1 MIISLA
7 IATLLAIITIL
18 LVGGIP
24 SEGAMNTAV
33 YHSPVLIALFAVIT
47 ILTLIASI
55 IVALKKNKGRGICY
69 YLSFYLM
76 HYGIAIALIGCA
88 ITYFKSEKITFAG
101 MLQDPQMRSLIP
113 SRYTGTGK
121 EFKLP
126 FKIKAE
132 NFELVNYEPKSYT
145 HWMFDE
151 KISKVRKAFTKENP
165 KALYL
170 IKNLQD
176 KEFIDMGKFK
186 KVALTKFKKKNGDWK
201 KQVRLDDDNI
211 VQLDNVTPKS
221 FSCTIK
227 FAPTTAID
235 DSEII
240 TKKTVIN
247 HPVSY
252 QGWRVFL
259 MGYDRSQKNIEDGL
273 IRYVSLTARKD
284 PGRLPVHI
292 GFWAIMIGTF
302 LWAFAPKKR
311 NLDNIEG

>member
-1 MIISLA
+1 MIILLT

-24 SEGAMNTAV
+24 SEGAINTAV
-33 YHSPVLIALFAVIT
+33 YHSPVLIALFAIVT

-55 IVALKKNKGRGICY
+55 IVALKKNKERGVCY

-76 HYGIAIALIGCA
+76 HYGIAIALIGCGL
-88 ITYFKSEKITFAG
+88 TYFKSKNISFAT
-101 MLQDPQMRSLIP
+101 MLQDPQMRSIIP
-113 SRYTGTGK
+113 PQLTGTGK
-121 EFKLP
+121 ELKLK

-132 NFELVNYEPKSYT
+132 NFKVVNYEPKSYT
-145 HWMFDE
+145 HWTFDE
-151 KISKVRKAFTKENP
+151 KISKVRKASTKNNP
-165 KALYL
+165 QALYL
-170 IKNLQD
+170 IKNLKD
-176 KEFIDMGKFK
+176 KEFIDFGKFK
-186 KVALTKFKKKNGDWK
+186 KVPLAKFKKKNGDWK
-201 KQVRLDDDNI
+201 KRVRLDEDNI
-211 VQLDNVTPKS
+211 VQLENLTPKS

-235 DSEII
+235 ESETV
-240 TKKTVIN
+240 TKKTIMN

-252 QGWRVFL
+252 QGWRIFL
-259 MGYDRSQKNIEDGL
+259 MGYDRSQRDIEDGL

-284 PGRLPVHI
+284 PGRIPVHI